1 VAVVHFDQVD
11 YNEILFNNGNTTDR
25 SLLYYFYIYDIYHE
39 LDEFHV
45 YLCAVF
51 SIFKFRVPYW
61 FRTIPF
67 SGTLRFRLGRSVF
80 AHYVH
85 VRRVRACVKTPA
97 YFSNFYLKKTKRQNK
112 KLSAYTPYMYQ
123 ELTQP
128 FFTEYVESFVEV
140 PQTDENFSVYL
151 GCTKSDSLLHIY
163 FEDQLFFPALWD
175 LGGFIECDLR
185 VWHTLPEP
193 AK

>member
-1 VAVVHFDQVD
+1 
-11 YNEILFNNGNTTDR
+11 
-25 SLLYYFYIYDIYHE
+25 
-39 LDEFHV
+39 
-45 YLCAVF
+45 
-51 SIFKFRVPYW
+51 
-61 FRTIPF
+61 
-67 SGTLRFRLGRSVF
+67 
-80 AHYVH
+80 
-85 VRRVRACVKTPA
+85 
-97 YFSNFYLKKTKRQNK
+97 
-112 KLSAYTPYMYQ
+112 MYQ

-193 AK
+193 AKWDWKTAYSCNADVVLHNTPRSIPPFYNNFDFFY